1 MNQRK
6 IFITD
11 FDKKRLDQ
19 MISNHLQAYNPELK
33 YLTALQGELNRAEIV
48 SSERIPQDVVTMNS
62 KVTVQDIETG
72 EASTYTL
79 VFPAAADA
87 SQDKISILA
96 PIGTAII
103 GYRVGDAVEWEV
115 PAGIRKLKVTE
126 IIYQPEAAG
135 DYHL

>member
-1 MNQRK
+1 MSQRK
-6 IFITD
+6 IYITD

-19 MISNHLQAYNPELK
+19 MISNHLHAYNPELK
-33 YLTALQGELNRAEIV
+33 YLTDLQGELNRAEIV

-62 KVTVQDIETG
+62 RVTVQDIETG
-72 EASTYTL
+72 EYSTYTL

-87 SQDKISILA
+87 AQDKISILA

-103 GYRVGDAVEWEV
+103 GYRVGDEVEWKV
-115 PAGIRKLKVTE
+115 PAGVRKLKVTE